1 MKKIKQYDK
10 KISKFLTISK
20 KVFKNKKKNFIFHNI
35 KTFDYVTILAKTTNS
50 KFPLLF
56 QYRHTFQKYFFELP
70 GGLVDSKKNISKIIK
85 DELYEETGLK
95 SNLKPKLVGKIYP
108 DIGRM
113 ENMLWV
119 FYLDKCKRSLK
130 WKNEEKIKTKFL
142 SKKEIFNLIKSNK
155 FNSSVHLSAILLCL
169 LKKYL

>member
-1 MKKIKQYDK
+1 M
-10 KISKFLTISK
+10 
-20 KVFKNKKKNFIFHNI
+20 
-35 KTFDYVTILAKTTNS
+35 
-50 KFPLLF
+50 
-56 QYRHTFQKYFFELP
+56 
-70 GGLVDSKKNISKIIK
+70 
-85 DELYEETGLK
+85 K